1 MPMIF
6 LSVYIPSLMAYITF
20 GILIF
25 LSLFHI
31 YLTLNLPINKAAIL
45 PKINGR
51 PLPFHSLA
59 AFPVAILL
67 FLSSLAFANQ
77 AELIPIQLPQIFL
90 SSYLWL
96 TAFGFISR
104 GLFGFIV
111 FHILNKVIDNTP
123 FKVWDLKLYSPLT
136 LFLGL
141 HCLII
146 LI

>member
-1 MPMIF
+1 MTY
-6 LSVYIPSLMAYITF
+6 LTL

-25 LSLFHI
+25 LSLFHV
-31 YLTLNLPINKAAIL
+31 YLTLDLPINKATIL

-67 FLSSLAFANQ
+67 GLTSIAFAN
-77 AELIPIQLPQIFL
+77 ETLLLPIQHMNDFL
-90 SSYLWL
+90 SMYLWL
-96 TAFGFISR
+96 SAIAFISR

-111 FHILNKVIDNTP
+111 FHALNKVIDETP
-123 FKVWDLKLYSPLT
+123 FKRWDFQLYSPLT
-136 LFLGL
+136 LYLGI

-146 LI
+146 LM